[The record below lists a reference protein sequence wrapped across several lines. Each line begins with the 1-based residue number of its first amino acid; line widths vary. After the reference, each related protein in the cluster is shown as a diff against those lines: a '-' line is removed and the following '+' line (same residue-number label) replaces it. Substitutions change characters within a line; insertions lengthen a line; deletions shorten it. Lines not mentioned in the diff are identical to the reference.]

1 MRSQAG
7 VLVGQRGEEAS
18 GVSGGSNVMDL
29 RLFTGRANPRL
40 AEGICQY
47 LGIEMGQ
54 IEVSDFSDGEIFVQI
69 QENIR
74 GQDVFLVQS
83 TCHPVN
89 QHLMELL
96 IMADACRRASAARI
110 TAVMPYFGYGRQ
122 DRKDRPRVPITA
134 KLVADLITAAGV
146 NRVLAVDLHAGQL
159 QGYFNIP
166 VDHLFAAPVL
176 VDFLKQ
182 QAFQDL
188 IVVSPD
194 AGGVERARAFAKRLD
209 VSLGIIDKRRDRE
222 KKNTVNVMH
231 IIGDVVG
238 RDALIVDDL
247 VDTAGTLVGST
258 EALLRAGARRV
269 FAGATHAVLSGRAL
283 ERLRAS
289 SLQALVVTDSIP
301 LGPKEDAWGGFQVL
315 SVAPLLGEAM
325 RRIHCDESVSSL
337 FV

>member
-1 MRSQAG
+1 
-7 VLVGQRGEEAS
+7 
-18 GVSGGSNVMDL
+18 MDL
-29 RLFTGRANPRL
+29 RLFTGRANPQL
-40 AEGICQY
+40 AQGICQY
-47 LGIEMGQ
+47 LGLEIGR

-110 TAVMPYFGYGRQ
+110 TAVIPYFGYGRQ

-166 VDHLFAAPVL
+166 VDHLFASPVL
-176 VDFLKQ
+176 VEHLQ
-182 QAFQDL
+182 WQAFQDL

-209 VSLGIIDKRRDRE
+209 ASLGIIDKRRDRDR
-222 KKNTVNVMH
+222 KNVTDIMH

-238 RDALIVDDL
+238 RDVLIVDDM

-269 FAGATHAVLSGRAL
+269 FAGATHAVLSGRAM
-283 ERLRAS
+283 ERLRTS
-289 SLQALVVTDSIP
+289 QLQEFVVTDSIP
-301 LGPKEDAWGGFQVL
+301 LGDKAQCWERIRVL
-315 SVAPLLGEAM
+315 SVAPLLGEAI

-337 FV
+337 FI